1 MAQCNHAER
10 GADGEYPCTQTG
22 NKGVSLRTAEIAEK
36 EHVAVGESLRDG
48 SFIFSSR
55 NCKPPPPQR
64 FAFEILSF
72 AYTSHC
78 SDFKSKQ
85 GSEGEYRGGLSPSFY
100 PCAPCVSHTV
110 CFPHRVASRTAACM
124 PAYRQE
130 KESTGPAA
138 GALLICSVCGAY
150 SILRSMTFLT
160 SAVNVSS
167 AGTASLSRLVVISL
181 FRRSRKASRSAE
193 VSERA

>member
-1 MAQCNHAER
+1 MAQKMAQCNHAER

-110 CFPHRVASRTAACM
+110 WLLALRRVCLLTDKRKRA
-124 PAYRQE
+124 PAQ
-130 KESTGPAA
+130 
-138 GALLICSVCGAY
+138 
-150 SILRSMTFLT
+150 
-160 SAVNVSS
+160 
-167 AGTASLSRLVVISL
+167 RLVLS
-181 FRRSRKASRSAE
+181 
-193 VSERA
+193 